1 MRQQA
6 DPAVAQPSGSRQAE
20 DFQPGEDAAS
30 GPPPRHPA
38 TAGWPPT
45 PPNWPLLHETSSMI
59 RIDPLIRRVRS
70 ASAAATIAWIDADP
84 TEQSVSGE

>member
-1 MRQQA
+1 
-6 DPAVAQPSGSRQAE
+6 
-20 DFQPGEDAAS
+20 
-30 GPPPRHPA
+30 
-38 TAGWPPT
+38 
-45 PPNWPLLHETSSMI
+45 MI